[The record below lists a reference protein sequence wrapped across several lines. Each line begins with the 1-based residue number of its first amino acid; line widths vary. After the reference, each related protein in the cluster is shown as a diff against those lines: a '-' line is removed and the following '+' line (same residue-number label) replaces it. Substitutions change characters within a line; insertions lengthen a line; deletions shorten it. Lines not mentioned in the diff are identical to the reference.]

1 MRTNKTKL
9 TIFCSTLA
17 LFAASCEK
25 QNDYPMVSPLH
36 TDTTNEYLHIC
47 YSIDGGM
54 YQPVRCTPAE
64 LDAILNDLLTLV
76 RNGHS
81 ISIFNSNTF
90 RNANT
95 KEVVVKHFSR
105 IGHPRLFYLQ
115 RLRIFLRCQHGNPQ
129 RHCGLF
135 PYRLPVSRNI
145 HPLYP

>member
-25 QNDYPMVSPLH
+25 QDDYPMVSPLH

-95 KEVVVKHFSR
+95 KEVVVKHFKTKEEAIAWSMEMSYNGYETTISFDDKEGTYIVVAR
-105 IGHPRLFYLQ
+105 K
-115 RLRIFLRCQHGNPQ
+115 
-129 RHCGLF
+129 
-135 PYRLPVSRNI
+135 
-145 HPLYP
+145 

>member
-9 TIFCSTLA
+9 TIFCATLA

-25 QNDYPMVSPLH
+25 QDDYPMVSPLH

-95 KEVVVKHFSR
+95 KEVVVKHFKTKEEAESWSISMIR
-105 IGHPRLFYLQ
+105 EGYNVTFEYDSTE
-115 RLRIFLRCQHGNPQ
+115 GT
-129 RHCGLF
+129 
-135 PYRLPVSRNI
+135 YVVTAKK
-145 HPLYP
+145 